1 MSYIFSVPVHSYV
14 PAAYYRAVHV
24 PVPKP
29 QTLGRHKITDYQ
41 GVYSNQDSST

>member
-14 PAAYYRAVHV
+14 PAAYYRAV

-29 QTLGRHKITDYQ
+29 QTLGRHKITDYMYQ